1 MDREGYGMNRLN
13 LLIPITAI
21 TILGVLLHMGI
32 FNYESSEINQK
43 ESCKS
48 IAECVSEQQVR
59 KCIEP
64 MTASTKIC
72 NEGNI

>member
-1 MDREGYGMNRLN
+1 
-13 LLIPITAI
+13 
-21 TILGVLLHMGI
+21 MGI